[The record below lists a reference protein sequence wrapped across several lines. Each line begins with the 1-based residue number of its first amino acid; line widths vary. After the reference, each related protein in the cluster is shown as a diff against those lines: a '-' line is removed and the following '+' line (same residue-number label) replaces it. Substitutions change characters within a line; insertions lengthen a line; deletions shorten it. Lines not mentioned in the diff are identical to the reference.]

1 MEISD
6 FFEQFLRLKEKEL
19 EQKVWEVWLAKYPHM
34 TQDNYISYDEM
45 LATAKQQEVKQDIPV
60 NGVYCDQV
68 FF

>member
-34 TQDNYISYDEM
+34 TQDSYISYDEM
-45 LATAKQQEVKQDIPV
+45 LATAKQQEVKQDIPI